1 MSLSVER
8 LDEVAGMTSSEHGC
22 PVRSPVVDIQV
33 LFANTYLLRVPLPG
47 PFSWFGHFHAKPAVQ
62 ARACEYGGVLGEY
75 DVAALCE
82 VFRTEDLEAMLD
94 HWVGGNRPEV
104 ALGPGHESGRR
115 ASSGL
120 VTLADGPRIV
130 RTASSEFAHQGSHL
144 RDSDAWSAKGALLV
158 EVELPGA
165 GANLE
170 LVSTHLVA
178 GGDFADTA
186 HHRART
192 EMRRFGQVDEVMALA
207 TGTRSQGNASLIVG
221 DFNVEAG
228 TDSGERL
235 TEVMAGAGY
244 RDLWPEHGIG
254 PGWTC
259 DAVAIGPPV
268 TTSASDDDRF
278 CADPA
283 EDHPQAER
291 IDYAFWRPADDAPD
305 SVTVTGLRRRVFRR
319 SAGSPESDVMPLL
332 SDHVALHLDLSVVDA

>member
-1 MSLSVER
+1 MGPPEQ
-8 LDEVAGMTSSEHGC
+8 GC
-22 PVRSPVVDIQV
+22 RVRSLIVDLQV

-47 PFSWFGHFHAKPAVQ
+47 PFSRFGHFHAKPAVQ

-82 VFRTEDLEAMLD
+82 VFRTDDLEAMLD
-94 HWVGGNRPEV
+94 HWVGATRPEV
-104 ALGPGHESGRR
+104 ALGPGHEGGRR

-120 VTLADGPRIV
+120 VTLAHGPRIV
-130 RTASSEFAHQGSHL
+130 RTASREFPHQGSHL

-170 LVSTHLVA
+170 LVSTHLIA
-178 GGDFADTA
+178 GGDFADTV

-192 EMRRFGQVDEVMALA
+192 ERWRFAQVDEVMALA
-207 TGTRSQGNASLIVG
+207 TNAHRHGNASLVVG
-221 DFNVEAG
+221 DFNVEAR
-228 TDSGERL
+228 TDAGDRL
-235 TEVMAGAGY
+235 ADLMASAGY
-244 RDLWPEHGIG
+244 RDLWSEHGVG

-259 DAVAIGPPV
+259 DAVAVGPPV
-268 TTSASDDDRF
+268 TTPATDDDRF

-305 SVTVTGLRRRVFRR
+305 AVVVTDLRRRVFRR
-319 SAGSPESDVMPLL
+319 PAASPESDVMPLL
-332 SDHVALHLDLSVVDA
+332 SDHVALHLDLSVADA